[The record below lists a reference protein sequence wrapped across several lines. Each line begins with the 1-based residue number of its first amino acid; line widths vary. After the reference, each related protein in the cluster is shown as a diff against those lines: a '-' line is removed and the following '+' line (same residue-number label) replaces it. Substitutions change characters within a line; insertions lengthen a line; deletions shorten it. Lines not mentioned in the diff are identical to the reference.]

1 MLAQLRSVLVRVRN
15 APPLRHG
22 RRLQNLAAHH
32 HVDARVPERRKLL
45 QMLQAR
51 RAPGGR
57 RLLRDDLTVFA
68 GVQRRDLGVDSHEIA
83 LAYDRRTHFVH
94 PSSVAYLAHGHKVS
108 FINQRA
114 PTGTKTKTLTTYNMS
129 KIALRSIFGKMDTAG
144 EQLVLVSN
152 IPRELRSA
160 DLRSF
165 FNEWVEGN
173 KFCCF
178 HYLHRSEGTS
188 EQRCCC
194 LVRMGQKDV
203 GQFLSKYHGQ
213 RWLRARPVC
222 LCPPSDN

>member
-1 MLAQLRSVLVRVRN
+1 MGDQL
-15 APPLRHG
+15 
-22 RRLQNLAAHH
+22 Q
-32 HVDARVPERRKLL
+32 
-45 QMLQAR
+45 
-51 RAPGGR
+51 
-57 RLLRDDLTVFA
+57 
-68 GVQRRDLGVDSHEIA
+68 
-83 LAYDRRTHFVH
+83 
-94 PSSVAYLAHGHKVS
+94 
-108 FINQRA
+108 
-114 PTGTKTKTLTTYNMS
+114 
-129 KIALRSIFGKMDTAG
+129 TAG

-173 KFCCF
+173 KFRCF
-178 HYLHRSEGTS
+178 HYLHRSEERS

-222 LCPPSDN
+222 LCPPCDN